1 MPLNAA
7 TAVTPTKYPRSD
19 CSVRP
24 TTMWPTG
31 RGTPRWRSTHARI
44 TGPSF
49 RKKKRLR
56 AVNERKTASDAR
68 ASTPVAT
75 PVRRAWKP
83 LLSPAP
89 ASLFACCA
97 LSELTPRSWSQPWI
111 LSAPC
116 ASFGVSAD
124 AWLEMPPTTI
134 STNPAP
140 STSRP
145 RKTSA
150 APAAARDPAALELAH
165 QR

>member
-1 MPLNAA
+1 
-7 TAVTPTKYPRSD
+7 
-19 CSVRP
+19 
-24 TTMWPTG
+24 MWPTG
-31 RGTPRWRSTHARI
+31 RGTPRWRSAHARI

-49 RKKKRLR
+49 RKKKRLN
-56 AVNERKTASDAR
+56 AVKERKTASDAR

-97 LSELTPRSWSQPWI
+97 LSELTPRSWSQAWI

-116 ASFGVSAD
+116 ASFGVRSD
-124 AWLEMPPTTI
+124 AWLEIPLTTI
-134 STNPAP
+134 TTNAAP

-145 RKTSA
+145 RKTSCRA
-150 APAAARDPAALELAH
+150 RGTRDPAALEHAH